1 MLIIGDT
8 VIKIPGMNSEEGRL
22 VCVDDGRGFSP

>member
-1 MLIIGDT
+1 MLII